1 MTGPVRIVVDGG
13 NVVSRQFSELERT
26 QLPFATSKAINATAF
41 ETQQRWA
48 EVMPRIFDRP
58 TSLTRRAVVYTQ
70 STKRNLSAEVKIR
83 DEAYKGTPPAKYLV
97 AQVMGGS
104 RGQKGIERQLTAAGL
119 LPAGMF
125 VVPGQGAKLDQH
137 GNIPRSQINQIKS
150 QLGAQSDP
158 LSNESPVSR
167 GRRLKRNAKK
177 GVRGGNFFA
186 VKSVGGRLPA
196 GVYERVATG
205 FGSALRSVLHFVR
218 SVSYR
223 RRYPIFDMAQTIFN
237 RRYPA
242 NFEKSLSAAV
252 ASAWARTFNR

>member
-1 MTGPVRIVVDGG
+1 MSRLIRIAVDGG

-26 QLPFATSKAINATAF
+26 QLPFATATAINATAF
-41 ETQQRWA
+41 DTRQRWA

-58 TSLTRRAVVYTQ
+58 TALTRQAVLYTKA
-70 STKRNLSAEVKIR
+70 SKGNLAAEVFIR
-83 DEAYKGTPPAKYLV
+83 DESFKGTPPAKYLE

-104 RGQKGIERQLTAAGL
+104 RRTKGIERQLTARGI

-137 GNIPRSQINQIKS
+137 GNLPRSQLNQIKS
-150 QLGAQSDP
+150 QLGIQGDA
-158 LSNESPVSR
+158 LSNESPASR

-177 GVRGGNFFA
+177 GVRGGNYFA
-186 VKSVGGRLPA
+186 VKQREGGLAA
-196 GVYERVATG
+196 GVYERVVTG

-218 SVSYR
+218 SVRYR
-223 RRYPIFDMAQTIFN
+223 RRYPIFQMAQTIFD

-242 NFEKSLSAAV
+242 NFNKALATAV
-252 ASAWARTFNR
+252 ASAWSKAFTR